1 MDKSEGGREGERGEI
16 PGGTSTCLR
25 VYNRRDVEWLYS
37 SGVSVVGIVGWRV
50 VEGGG
55 RQGRD
60 GIVRGERERRLE
72 VARRPLFCDAA
83 RTLPDR
89 NAASSGHTGSYILFS
104 TDTHGAE
111 ITRSY

>member
-1 MDKSEGGREGERGEI
+1 MKGGKGEI
-16 PGGTSTCLR
+16 PGDTSTCLR

-37 SGVSVVGIVGWRV
+37 SEDSVVGIGGWKV
-50 VEGGG
+50 VEGGGWSG

-60 GIVRGERERRLE
+60 GIARGERDDGWRW
-72 VARRPLFCDAA
+72 RRPLFCDAA

-89 NAASSGHTGSYILFS
+89 NAASSGLTGSYILFS